1 MEKEYNIFLTQ
12 IAILLYYLPHL
23 LPNNSCAL
31 SLCVKNRMKI
41 MNLAND
47 DKILLQVA
55 ELLIDGFK
63 ETASWNTLDS
73 ALAEV
78 HQSFGENRISRVAMD
93 KNEKVLGWIGGIEEY
108 DGNVW
113 ELHPLVV
120 RRDCRKKGIGRALV
134 ADFEQQVKIR
144 NGTTIRLG
152 TDDENNRTSLGGID
166 LYPNVV
172 DHLLEIK
179 NLREHPFEFYQKLG
193 FVITG
198 VIPDA
203 NGFGKPD
210 NFMAKRV
217 L

>member
-1 MEKEYNIFLTQ
+1 
-12 IAILLYYLPHL
+12 
-23 LPNNSCAL
+23 
-31 SLCVKNRMKI
+31 MKI

-47 DKILLQVA
+47 DGVMRQVA
-55 ELLIDGFK
+55 ELLIDGFSDSGSDGW
-63 ETASWNTLDS
+63 TTLES

-78 HQSFGENRISRVAMD
+78 HQSLGENRISRVAID
-93 KNEKVLGWIGGIEEY
+93 ESDNVLGWIGGIKEY
-108 DGNVW
+108 GGNVW

-120 RRDCRKKGIGRALV
+120 RRDYQKKGIGRALV
-134 ADFEQQVKIR
+134 EDFEKQVKIR
-144 NGTTIRLG
+144 GGVTIRLG

-210 NFMAKRV
+210 IFMAKRV
-217 L
+217 S

>member
-1 MEKEYNIFLTQ
+1 VRAKQRLSYRVV
-12 IAILLYYLPHL
+12 
-23 LPNNSCAL
+23 AL
-31 SLCVKNRMKI
+31 AAVEIRMKI

-47 DKILLQVA
+47 DKLLLQVA

-73 ALAEV
+73 ALEEV

-93 KNEKVLGWIGGIEEY
+93 ENENVLGWIGGIEEY
-108 DGNVW
+108 VGNVW
-113 ELHPLVV
+113 ELHPLVI
-120 RRDCRKKGIGRALV
+120 RRDYRKKGIGRALV
-134 ADFEQQVKIR
+134 GDFERQVKIR
-144 NGTTIRLG
+144 NGTTIHLG

-172 DHLLEIK
+172 DHLLDIK

-198 VIPDA
+198 VVPDA

-210 NFMAKRV
+210 IFMAKRV

>member
-1 MEKEYNIFLTQ
+1 
-12 IAILLYYLPHL
+12 
-23 LPNNSCAL
+23 
-31 SLCVKNRMKI
+31 MKI
-41 MNLAND
+41 ISLTND
-47 DKILLQVA
+47 DKIVRQVA
-55 ELLIDGFK
+55 ELLIDGFRDS
-63 ETASWNTLDS
+63 ESESWTDMKS

-78 HQSFGENRISRVAMD
+78 RQSLSENRISRVAIGESD
-93 KNEKVLGWIGGIEEY
+93 DVLGWIGGIEEY
-108 DGNVW
+108 GGNVW

-120 RRDCRKKGIGRALV
+120 RKDYRKKGIGRALV
-134 ADFEQQVKIR
+134 EDFEKQVKIR
-144 NGTTIRLG
+144 GGITIHLG
-152 TDDENNRTSLGGID
+152 TDDENNQTSLGGVN

-210 NFMAKRV
+210 IFMAKRV